1 VGEREG
7 IEVRSYWS
15 VFEFERRIYRIDRL
29 TLNPSGIPVR
39 GIVYAAVLEFVLL
52 ALSRVPLLGL
62 ALVLAPWPVRYVIL
76 PCGLATLFAMMRVAG
91 RPFHHAARAM
101 VVFALSAR
109 RLHGLRACP
118 PLGRQWA
125 PGELITIPN
134 GTESRL
140 RRFRYRG
147 PGLVSVERA
156 HARTIHRRF
165 ALERLLRRPD
175 IVIAEHPRPG
185 RLARR
190 RMLELRAGA
199 LLETRGTPP
208 R

>member
-1 VGEREG
+1 MGEREG
-7 IEVRSYWS
+7 IEVRSYRP
-15 VFEFERRIYRIDRL
+15 VFEFERRIYRIDRM

-39 GIVYAAVLEFVLL
+39 GIVYAAVLELVLL

-62 ALVLAPWPVRYVIL
+62 ALVLAPWPIRYVIL
-76 PCGLATLFAMMRVAG
+76 PCGLATLFAMVRVAG
-91 RPFHHAARAM
+91 RPFHHAARALG
-101 VVFALSAR
+101 VFALTPR
-109 RLHGLRACP
+109 RLHGLIACP
-118 PLGRQWA
+118 ALGRRWSPA
-125 PGELITIPN
+125 ELVTVPN
-134 GTESRL
+134 GSEPRL

-185 RLARR
+185 QLARR
-190 RMLELRAGA
+190 RMLELRGGA
-199 LLETRGTPP
+199 LLETRGAP
-208 R
+208 RR